1 MFKHVL
7 YLPLSISNFKTL
19 RKGILIYIKRYMLD
33 SKINLLVIDDD
44 DINIFI
50 IKKIVEKTGFNI
62 DMVAK
67 SNGKLAIDYLVETT
81 AQNTAFPN
89 LVLIDIN
96 MPVMNGWEFIEAY
109 EELDFKKEA
118 DLYILSSS
126 VYEND
131 IEKTKSYKSVKG
143 FISKPLS
150 MERLT
155 ELIKAIKL

>member
-1 MFKHVL
+1 MSDPKL
-7 YLPLSISNFKTL
+7 
-19 RKGILIYIKRYMLD
+19 
-33 SKINLLVIDDD
+33 NLLVIDDD

-50 IKKIVEKTGFNI
+50 IKKIVEKTGLDIEMIARN
-62 DMVAK
+62 
-67 SNGKLAIDYLVETT
+67 NGQQALDYLTETIS
-81 AQNTAFPN
+81 QKKDLPR

-109 EELDFKKEA
+109 EELNIEQKVDM
-118 DLYILSSS
+118 YILSSS

-131 IEKTKSYKSVKG
+131 IEKTKGYKAVKG

-155 ELIKAIKL
+155 ELIKAIKF

>member
-1 MFKHVL
+1 M
-7 YLPLSISNFKTL
+7 
-19 RKGILIYIKRYMLD
+19 D

-50 IKKIVEKTGFNI
+50 IKKIVEKTGFDI
-62 DMVAK
+62 EMVARN
-67 SNGKLAIDYLVETT
+67 NGQQAIDYLNETV
-81 AQNTAFPN
+81 AQNKPLPR

-109 EELDFKKEA
+109 ETLGIDQKV
-118 DLYILSSS
+118 DMYILSSS

-131 IEKTKSYKSVKG
+131 IEKTKSYKAVKG

-155 ELIKAIKL
+155 ELIKAIPF

>member
-1 MFKHVL
+1 
-7 YLPLSISNFKTL
+7 
-19 RKGILIYIKRYMLD
+19 MLHQ
-33 SKINLLVIDDD
+33 KINLLVIDDD

-50 IKKIVEKTGFNI
+50 IRKIVEKTGVNI
-62 DMVAK
+62 SMVAK
-67 SNGKLAIDYLVETT
+67 SNGQQAIDYLVETIDK
-81 AQNTAFPN
+81 NEPLPE

-109 EELDFKKEA
+109 QKLDVQSDV

-131 IEKTKSYKSVKG
+131 IEKTKSYASVKG

-155 ELIKAIKL
+155 ELISPFRM

>member
-1 MFKHVL
+1 
-7 YLPLSISNFKTL
+7 
-19 RKGILIYIKRYMLD
+19 MLD
-33 SKINLLVIDDD
+33 QTLNLLVIDDD

-50 IKKIVEKTGFNI
+50 IKKIVEKTGFDI
-62 DMVAK
+62 EMVARN
-67 SNGKLAIDYLVETT
+67 NGQQAIDYLNETIS
-81 AQNTAFPN
+81 QNKPLPR

-109 EELDFKKEA
+109 ETLGIDQKV
-118 DLYILSSS
+118 DMYILSSS

-131 IEKTKSYKSVKG
+131 IEKTKSYKAVKG

-155 ELIKAIKL
+155 ELIKAIR

>member
-1 MFKHVL
+1 MSEQKLH
-7 YLPLSISNFKTL
+7 
-19 RKGILIYIKRYMLD
+19 
-33 SKINLLVIDDD
+33 LLVIDDD

-50 IKKIVEKTGFNI
+50 IKKIVEKTAFNI
-62 DMVAK
+62 DMVSR
-67 SNGKLAIDYLVETT
+67 SNGQLAIDYLRETQD
-81 AQNTAFPN
+81 QNQP
-89 LVLIDIN
+89 LPRLILIDIN

-109 EELDFKKEA
+109 ETLNIEQQVDM
-118 DLYILSSS
+118 YILSSS

-155 ELIKAIKL
+155 ELIKATRF